1 MNDIKISVFG
11 KEEIYKILEVLEFD
25 SDRKRMSIIVKDS
38 NNKIIVYTK
47 GADSILWDL
56 MKESEFQKQ
65 TDENLRVKNQLSFLI
80 IRFLLKK
87 VFELYY
93 VVEVRLMKKI
103 GKLFQKK

>member
-65 TDENLRVKNQLSFLI
+65 TDENLRVKNQLPFLI